1 MENLCRR
8 KSVQGKSAH
17 QRLRRRHEQRGRNS
31 FAGNI
36 SDRKEKTVLINEY
49 KVIQIAADLF
59 CRFHHGIDINVGP
72 PRKRGKPARQHGRLN
87 LRGGFKVGFDPLF
100 LTRRVVQIPDIIFK
114 IVRHAVE
121 GIGKF
126 FDFITGFQFQ
136 LPVQISGADLFC
148 TCNQLAN
155 RIAEVFRKHIT
166 DKKNNRKHEQ
176 RKSHENLEVHA
187 ERLIH
192 EMFGFQLVVMNLRFR
207 FKSRFQSLGL
217 RLNQRNAPGT
227 GLDRSVADNLFDAVD
242 RDRRGSRLHFQHF
255 PAESFQFSV
264 LHERRHF
271 RRLVP
276 VARNQFMNPAAGNDF
291 PCGINQERMSSAPC
305 LRRNEIPGNG
315 FYADIRTD
323 HSQQFFI
330 FSIQRFAACDSELI
344 HA

>member
-1 MENLCRR
+1 M
-8 KSVQGKSAH
+8 
-17 QRLRRRHEQRGRNS
+17 
-31 FAGNI
+31 
-36 SDRKEKTVLINEY
+36 
-49 KVIQIAADLF
+49 
-59 CRFHHGIDINVGP
+59 
-72 PRKRGKPARQHGRLN
+72 
-87 LRGGFKVGFDPLF
+87 
-100 LTRRVVQIPDIIFK
+100 
-114 IVRHAVE
+114 RHAVE

-207 FKSRFQSLGL
+207 CIHHKHISDCSDFIDCIKQIHSL
-217 RLNQRNAPGT
+217 RHCQNT
-227 GLDRSVADNLFDAVD
+227 KSVADNLFDAVD

-255 PAESFQFSV
+255 PAESLQFSV

-305 LRRNEIPGNG
+305 LHRNEIPGNG

-330 FSIQRFAACDSELI
+330 FPIQRFAACDSELI